1 MTSNEIQKV
10 KSTAFQ
16 SLSVLMAAMVFAR
29 QPLSPL
35 PPIRPMSVCLCLLTA
50 STSNVNLFVP
60 GRHPTSTFHRS
71 HWLLIL
77 LLSKANIT
85 KSFEDGDT
93 TQRSFLSSSLIV
105 TLFLSSLHGPPARLH
120 AAQSYGCTICRPP
133 RIWSRPARLSRLAYV
148 STISLHLVYDKPN
161 MFSLACSARY
171 WSLGFLLSSVSEGGL
186 DIKERHIKVRTKTNC
201 PKDTPSQPSSSQAL
215 VQTQLAS
222 QWLLSF
228 SWWSHI
234 TVMSLSPQK
243 RGRNSD
249 KWVHLGRRLRA
260 HLHFARH
267 HHQTS
272 TSTKT
277 NTITN
282 NNKLTLGGGS
292 LPTTTTSRSYLTL
305 QLCKTRHKLTN
316 TSTITNTHRKP
327 IIDASQITNENTKEI
342 QI

>member
-1 MTSNEIQKV
+1 MALLHVCMPHSLMGAQFADRPEYGRVPPVYLGLPMCPPSPCTWFTTS
-10 KSTAFQ
+10 
-16 SLSVLMAAMVFAR
+16 
-29 QPLSPL
+29 
-35 PPIRPMSVCLCLLTA
+35 PICFHWPALLDIGLWV
-50 STSNVNLFVP
+50 SCC
-60 GRHPTSTFHRS
+60 HR
-71 HWLLIL
+71 
-77 LLSKANIT
+77 
-85 KSFEDGDT
+85 
-93 TQRSFLSSSLIV
+93 
-105 TLFLSSLHGPPARLH
+105 
-120 AAQSYGCTICRPP
+120 CR
-133 RIWSRPARLSRLAYV
+133 
-148 STISLHLVYDKPN
+148 
-161 MFSLACSARY
+161 
-171 WSLGFLLSSVSEGGL
+171 EGGL

-201 PKDTPSQPSSSQAL
+201 PKDTPAQPSSSQAL

-316 TSTITNTHRKP
+316 TNTITNTHRKP
-327 IIDASQITNENTKEI
+327 IIDASQITNKNTKEI

>member
-1 MTSNEIQKV
+1 MFSKNMHVLWYFLPFLKVDTYIQLESSDNCFIVIKFYRARKMTSNEIQKV

-16 SLSVLMAAMVFAR
+16 SLSVLVAAMVFAR

-71 HWLLIL
+71 HWLLIQ

-105 TLFLSSLHGPPARLH
+105 TLFLSLHGPPARLH

-201 PKDTPSQPSSSQAL
+201 PKDTPPQPSSSQAL

-249 KWVHLGRRLRA
+249 KWVHLRRRLRA

-267 HHQTS
+267 HHNQIS
-272 TSTKT
+272 RNT
-277 NTITN
+277 NTVPIQ
-282 NNKLTLGGGS
+282 
-292 LPTTTTSRSYLTL
+292 R
-305 QLCKTRHKLTN
+305 QL
-316 TSTITNTHRKP
+316 
-327 IIDASQITNENTKEI
+327 
-342 QI
+342 

>member
-1 MTSNEIQKV
+1 MFTNRLH
-10 KSTAFQ
+10 FQ
-16 SLSVLMAAMVFAR
+16 R
-29 QPLSPL
+29 QPFCSRPPSNLNL
-35 PPIRPMSVCLCLLTA
+35 PSVTLTSDTA
-50 STSNVNLFVP
+50 SVQ
-60 GRHPTSTFHRS
+60 GKHHQ
-71 HWLLIL
+71 IL
-77 LLSKANIT
+77 RRWRYNT
-85 KSFEDGDT
+85 E
-93 TQRSFLSSSLIV
+93 RSFLSSSLIV
-105 TLFLSSLHGPPARLH
+105 TLFLSLHGPPARLH

-201 PKDTPSQPSSSQAL
+201 PKDTPPQPSSSQAI

-249 KWVHLGRRLRA
+249 KWVHLRRRLRA

-272 TSTKT
+272 RNT
-277 NTITN
+277 NTIIPVFCEFDHIVFHC
-282 NNKLTLGGGS
+282 LY
-292 LPTTTTSRSYLTL
+292 SYAYLFIMIFL
-305 QLCKTRHKLTN
+305 FWV
-316 TSTITNTHRKP
+316 
-327 IIDASQITNENTKEI
+327 
-342 QI
+342 